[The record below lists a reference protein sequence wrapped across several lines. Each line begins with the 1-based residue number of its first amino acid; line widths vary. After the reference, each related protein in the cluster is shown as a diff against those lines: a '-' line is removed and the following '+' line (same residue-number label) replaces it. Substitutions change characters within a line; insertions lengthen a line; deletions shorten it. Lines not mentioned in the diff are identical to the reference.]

1 MPNQSIV
8 NDEITEFVNSLS
20 HEAIQAGVE
29 AIEQEVIGDQMICF
43 PEHVKS
49 VIESVL
55 RASHKV
61 CQITYPRQVRSSLSH
76 LLSDED
82 RQL

>member
-1 MPNQSIV
+1 MTDLIK
-8 NDEITEFVNSLS
+8 EFVDNLPD
-20 HEAIQAGVE
+20 E
-29 AIEQEVIGDQMICF
+29 AIEAGVRAIEDEVIGDQMICF

-55 RASHKV
+55 RAAHKV
-61 CQITYPRQVRSSLSH
+61 RETTVPPQVRSPLFH

-82 RQL
+82 KPL